1 MKKIASIVLAAAAG
15 FTGAAVFNPFKTPQ
29 RPLFSAEVRQ
39 PVRTVSYG
47 ATPELGVNFEAA
59 AEKTVHAVVHIKTFF
74 KEDSFM
80 ADPWHQF
87 FFGDNG
93 YRRNPQQQMSTGSG
107 VIISDNGFICTNNH
121 VINNAEKVEVTLNNN
136 KTYTAEIIGKDPNT
150 DLALLKIEETGLPY
164 ITYGNSDE
172 VKVGQWALAVG
183 NPFNLTSTVT
193 AGIISAKGR
202 NINAL
207 EANAGRGNYPIE
219 SFIQTDAAVNPGNSG
234 GALVNTAGELIG
246 INSAIASNTGSYAG
260 YSFAVPVNIVKKVMA
275 DLSEFGTVQR
285 AFIGVSI
292 REIDNKL
299 AEEKNLTLYQGV
311 YVAGLTEGGAA
322 DNAGIKEGDIITKI
336 GDTKVNSSPELQ
348 EQVSKYRPG
357 DKVNVTVVREGKEKV
372 LALMFKNKN
381 NNTDLMKK
389 EKMSVVKALGAVFEP
404 ISDEEMQRLRI
415 ANGLKVKQLGQG
427 KLANSG
433 IKEGFIITS
442 IDKKAVND
450 VEDLGFLET
459 KKGGVLI
466 EGEYPN
472 GVRAYYGFGL

>member
-15 FTGAAVFNPFKTPQ
+15 FTGAAVFNHFKTPQ

-427 KLANSG
+427 KFANSG

-466 EGEYPN
+466 EGVYPN
-472 GVRAYYGFGL
+472 GFRAYYGFGL

>member
-1 MKKIASIVLAAAAG
+1 MKKIASIVLAATAG
-15 FTGAAVFNPFKTPQ
+15 FAGAAMFTQLNSPK
-29 RPLFSAEVRQ
+29 RPVISAEIRQ

-136 KTYTAEIIGKDPNT
+136 KTFTAEIIGKDPNT

-348 EQVSKYRPG
+348 EQVSKFRPG

-404 ISDEEMQRLRI
+404 ISNEEMQRLRI
-415 ANGLKVKQLGQG
+415 SNGLKVKQLGQG

-450 VEDLGFLET
+450 LEDLGFLET

-466 EGEYPN
+466 EGVYPN
-472 GVRAYYGFGL
+472 GFRAYYGFGL

>member
-15 FTGAAVFNPFKTPQ
+15 FTGAAVFNHFKTPQ

-207 EANAGRGNYPIE
+207 EANAGRGNYTIE

-466 EGEYPN
+466 EGVYPN
-472 GVRAYYGFGL
+472 GFRAYYGFGL

>member
-15 FTGAAVFNPFKTPQ
+15 FTGAAVFNHFKTPQ
-29 RPLFSAEVRQ
+29 RPLFSAEIRQ
-39 PVRTVSYG
+39 PVRTVSYS

-466 EGEYPN
+466 EGVYPN
-472 GVRAYYGFGL
+472 GFRAYYGFGL

>member
-1 MKKIASIVLAAAAG
+1 
-15 FTGAAVFNPFKTPQ
+15 
-29 RPLFSAEVRQ
+29 
-39 PVRTVSYG
+39 
-47 ATPELGVNFEAA
+47 
-59 AEKTVHAVVHIKTFF
+59 
-74 KEDSFM
+74 
-80 ADPWHQF
+80 
-87 FFGDNG
+87 
-93 YRRNPQQQMSTGSG
+93 
-107 VIISDNGFICTNNH
+107 
-121 VINNAEKVEVTLNNN
+121 
-136 KTYTAEIIGKDPNT
+136 
-150 DLALLKIEETGLPY
+150 
-164 ITYGNSDE
+164 

-202 NINAL
+202 SINAL
-207 EANAGRGNYPIE
+207 EANASRGSYPIE

-275 DLSEFGTVQR
+275 DLLEFGTVQR

-299 AEEKNLTLYQGV
+299 AEEKNLNQYQGV

-322 DNAGIKEGDIITKI
+322 DIAGVKEGDIITKI
-336 GDTKVNSSPELQ
+336 GDAKVNSSPELQ
-348 EQVSKYRPG
+348 EQVSNYRPG
-357 DKVNVTVVREGKEKV
+357 DKINVTVIREGKEKV

-389 EKMSVVKALGAVFEP
+389 EKLSVVKALGAVFEP
-404 ISDEEMQRLRI
+404 VTQDEMRRLRI
-415 ANGLKVKQLGQG
+415 ANGIKIKQLGEG

-442 IDKKAVND
+442 IDKKTVTD
-450 VEDLGFLET
+450 VDDLNFLES

-466 EGEYPN
+466 EGVYPN
-472 GVRAYYGFGL
+472 GFRAYYGFGL

>member
-15 FTGAAVFNPFKTPQ
+15 FTGAAVFNHFKTPQ

-121 VINNAEKVEVTLNNN
+121 VINNAEKVEATLNNN

-466 EGEYPN
+466 EGVYPN
-472 GVRAYYGFGL
+472 GFRAYYGFGL

>member
-1 MKKIASIVLAAAAG
+1 MKKIASIVLAATAG
-15 FTGAAVFNPFKTPQ
+15 FAGAAMFTQLNSSK
-29 RPLFSAEVRQ
+29 RPVISAEIRQ

-136 KTYTAEIIGKDPNT
+136 KTFTAEIIGKDPNT

-348 EQVSKYRPG
+348 EQVSKFRPG

-404 ISDEEMQRLRI
+404 ISNEEMQRLRI
-415 ANGLKVKQLGQG
+415 SNGLKVKQLGQG

-450 VEDLGFLET
+450 LEDLGFLET

-466 EGEYPN
+466 EGVYPN
-472 GVRAYYGFGL
+472 GFRAYYGFGL